1 MFFKVKTQSFSDPGP
16 VFHTIV
22 SIKNDGH
29 YFCGAGGNTPDCL
42 NEPVTEIRGLP
53 VSERLAVR
61 QMQSKPLLTSL
72 YKLMQEKE
80 HTLSKKCRL
89 RDAFRYIRKHWVAL
103 CNFCDDGLAEADNN
117 AAERALR
124 AVCLGK
130 KNFMFFGSDHGG
142 ERGALLYGLI
152 GTCRLNGIDP
162 EAYLRHILSVLPE
175 WPSNRV
181 DELLPWNVVL
191 TNK

>member
-1 MFFKVKTQSFSDPGP
+1 MGSCAAPSAKGDDKFITTDYLQ
-16 VFHTIV
+16 
-22 SIKNDGH
+22 
-29 YFCGAGGNTPDCL
+29 
-42 NEPVTEIRGLP
+42 
-53 VSERLAVR
+53 
-61 QMQSKPLLTSL
+61 Q
-72 YKLMQEKE
+72 
-80 HTLSKKCRL
+80 CR
-89 RDAFRYIRKHWVAL
+89 YYS
-103 CNFCDDGLAEADNN
+103 DDGLAEADNN